1 MEVSLI
7 RQFNLCAVFH
17 TFKEIR
23 NLYTCLRKK
32 NIHLISNYKLN
43 YFAGKH
49 CEKQNL
55 CASSPC
61 RNGGTCESMPG
72 GNFKCICPDGFK
84 GQICSEDIDEC
95 KKSPCKNG
103 GTCANTH
110 GSYQ

>member
-1 MEVSLI
+1 MEVSAIYGL
-7 RQFNLCAVFH
+7 L
-17 TFKEIR
+17 
-23 NLYTCLRKK
+23 
-32 NIHLISNYKLN
+32 LN
-43 YFAGKH
+43 ANFSKSFAGKH

-61 RNGGTCESMPG
+61 RSGGTCESLPG
-72 GNFKCICPDGFK
+72 GNFNCICPDGFK
-84 GQICSEDIDEC
+84 GTTCADDIDEC